1 MCLKKYA
8 DLEKRNKQTRTFLT
22 TSYRIASRSY
32 NMFIRATIIPNGLNW
47 WFCIVSKMSNQT
59 YVHVCSV
66 YKKYKKPKVNLCLM
80 EIKRNF
86 KCFIPIKGVI
96 VFIRIRFYLPAN
108 ACIIII
114 VKITLHFKVV
124 QSMKKTWVIRII

>member
-1 MCLKKYA
+1 M
-8 DLEKRNKQTRTFLT
+8 Q
-22 TSYRIASRSY
+22 
-32 NMFIRATIIPNGLNW
+32 
-47 WFCIVSKMSNQT
+47 CIS
-59 YVHVCSV
+59 
-66 YKKYKKPKVNLCLM
+66 KYKKPKVNLCLM
-80 EIKRNF
+80 EIERNF

-124 QSMKKTWVIRII
+124 QSMKKLELYEFFKRSAEDTVDLKVSDSKHVLSYIIK